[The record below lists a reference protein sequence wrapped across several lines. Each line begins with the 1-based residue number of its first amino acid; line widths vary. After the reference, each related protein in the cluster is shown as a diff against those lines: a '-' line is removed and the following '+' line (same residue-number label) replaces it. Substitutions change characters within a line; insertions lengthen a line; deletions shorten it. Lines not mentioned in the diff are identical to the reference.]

1 MSIGEWSPDRSA
13 GNAVAIDIEFLRVLE
28 RLASKSD
35 LSDISAL
42 LDASQIS
49 QGAVLMTLDPASWKC
64 VRDWED
70 DSLEAL
76 IRFFTLAEMQLP
88 GWRGG
93 NKSPVIA
100 LVKLLKNRDAFPTEL
115 RRWIKANTD
124 NRFLP
129 HGSAL

>member
-1 MSIGEWSPDRSA
+1 MTVGEWNPEGSIRKTV
-13 GNAVAIDIEFLRVLE
+13 AVDIEFLQDMA
-28 RLASKSD
+28 RLASDSD
-35 LSDISAL
+35 LADISAS
-42 LDASQIS
+42 LDASQVS
-49 QGAVLMTLDPASWKC
+49 HGAVLMTLDPASWDC
-64 VRDWED
+64 ISEWDDCRLED
-70 DSLEAL
+70 L

-100 LVKLLKNRDAFPTEL
+100 LVKMLKKRDAFPHEL

-129 HGSAL
+129 YGSAL